1 MIEILLGLGV
11 LFIFLSGIF
20 IGIPML
26 VLWVME
32 RAGRKAFNGMT
43 LDEWWRNK

>member
-26 VLWVME
+26 VLWGME
-32 RAGRKAFNGMT
+32 RAERKAFNGMT